1 MLIDLSHPI
10 EHGMITYDGLPSPS
24 ISDFL
29 SREASRSRYARD
41 TEFHIARIDM
51 VANTGTYVDAPS
63 HRFASGADIAGLDL
77 EAIADVPAIVHRA
90 TGRRSIDAND
100 IDAQTLRGK
109 ALLIHTGWSQHWRTP
124 KYWSNAHPFVTR
136 EAALLLAKSGVRV
149 VGIDSYNID
158 DTSDGARPA
167 HTELLRAG
175 IPIIEHLTNLE
186 ALPDGGA
193 IRLFAVPPK
202 VRGLGSFP
210 VRAFAIVE

>member
-1 MLIDLSHPI
+1 MFIDLSHTI
-10 EHGMITYDGLPSPS
+10 EHGMITYDGLPAPS

-29 SREASRSRYARD
+29 SREASRSRYAGG
-41 TEFHIARIDM
+41 TEFLIAKIDM

-63 HRFASGADIAGLDL
+63 HRFASGTDIAGPNL
-77 EAIADVPAIVHRA
+77 EAIADVPSIVLRA
-90 TGRRSIDAND
+90 AGRRSIDAKD
-100 IDAQTLRGK
+100 IDAPALRGK
-109 ALLIHTGWSQHWRTP
+109 ALLIHTGWSRHWRTP
-124 KYWSNAHPFVTR
+124 AYWNNAHPFVTR
-136 EAALLLAKSGVRV
+136 EAAVLLAKSGVRV

-158 DTSDGARPA
+158 DTSDGTRPA

-175 IPIIEHLTNLE
+175 VIIIEHLTNLE
-186 ALPDGGA
+186 ALPDSGA